1 MDFEIN
7 WRTIVD
13 INPLRELKYPSYIMS
28 LTCSLLANSQWIKL
42 FDSRTN
48 SFKYFWPY
56 FDGMT
61 IWRGNFFLNFLKCC
75 WFCILFFCSEL
86 TCFYSSTTYSW
97 VFLLDQWKATA
108 VSECLISAC
117 HICRQFFFSNVF
129 TKLIIIISFFLSPN
143 NLRCC

>member
-42 FDSRTN
+42 FNSRTN

-61 IWRGNFFLNFLKCC
+61 IWRGNFFLISWSVVDFVYY
-75 WFCILFFCSEL
+75 FFVRN
-86 TCFYSSTTYSW
+86 W
-97 VFLLDQWKATA
+97 H
-108 VSECLISAC
+108 VSIPPQHIHEYFCLISEKQ
-117 HICRQFFFSNVF
+117 RQYPNALSQHVTYADN
-129 TKLIIIISFFLSPN
+129 FFLVMCLQ
-143 NLRCC
+143 NL